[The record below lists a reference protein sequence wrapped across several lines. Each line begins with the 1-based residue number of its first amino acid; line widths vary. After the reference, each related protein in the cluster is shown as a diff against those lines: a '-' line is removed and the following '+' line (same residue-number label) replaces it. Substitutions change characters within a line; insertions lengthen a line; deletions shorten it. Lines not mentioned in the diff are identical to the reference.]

1 MFDRLISQQIQ
12 RWLSGQTNEQLLVF
26 IQREI
31 LDKITTEQERK
42 LLALLRQDV
51 EKREEQQ
58 RAWANQV
65 RATIGEKQ

>member
-12 RWLSGQTNEQLLVF
+12 RWLSGQTDEQLLVF